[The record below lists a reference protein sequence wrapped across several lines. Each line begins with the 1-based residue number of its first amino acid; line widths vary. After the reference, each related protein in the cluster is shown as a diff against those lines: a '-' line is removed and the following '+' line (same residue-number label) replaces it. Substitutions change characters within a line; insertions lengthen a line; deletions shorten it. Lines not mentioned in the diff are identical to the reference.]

1 MRQDGTT
8 TRALQRV
15 AITAAAALAI
25 GACSTEDVAERVAE
39 EAIEQQVEGEGG
51 GDVDIDLGDGGV
63 RIEGEDGAVEMSFG
77 EDGVSVISTPEGEFR
92 TGTELPDDFP
102 SGVPLPDG
110 MTIISA
116 ASMASPDGTTYVVN
130 GSVDRGVSEAN
141 DGYAD
146 ALAAAGFEQLAMTE
160 TPDGTFFT
168 FGDDEWDVA
177 GGFSV
182 ADGGAAF
189 GINVMPKA
197 P

>member
-1 MRQDGTT
+1 MQDGAAS
-8 TRALQRV
+8 RAVRCG
-15 AITAAAALAI
+15 AITAAAVLAL
-25 GACSTEDVAERVAE
+25 GACSTEDVTERVAE
-39 EAIEQQVEGEGG
+39 EALEQQLEGEGG
-51 GDVDIDLGDGGV
+51 GDVDIDLGDGEV
-63 RIEGEDGAVEMSFG
+63 RVEGEDGAVEMSFG

-102 SGVPLPDG
+102 GDVPLPDG
-110 MTIISA
+110 MTIVST

-141 DGYAD
+141 DAYVE
-146 ALAAAGFEQLAMTE
+146 ALVAAGFEQVQMTE

-189 GINVMPKA
+189 GIYVMPKA